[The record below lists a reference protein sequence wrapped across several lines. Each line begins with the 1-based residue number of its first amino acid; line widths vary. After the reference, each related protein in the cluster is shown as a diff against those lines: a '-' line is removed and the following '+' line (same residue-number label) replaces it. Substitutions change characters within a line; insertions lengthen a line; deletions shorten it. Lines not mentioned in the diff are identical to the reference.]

1 MDNQKLV
8 KIILINYKLLKQYPY
23 TCTTTTTI
31 MLLITND
38 WLKKKKKTPPQKKK
52 ISIKRQCA

>member
-23 TCTTTTTI
+23 TCTTTAIVTNNLVLDI
-31 MLLITND
+31 LIVT
-38 WLKKKKKTPPQKKK
+38 
-52 ISIKRQCA
+52 A